1 MLWTMR
7 KPPGGRWNG
16 SVPPMPASHTWEGA
30 ARGSA
35 RPRRYGRAV
44 DLTHDPEDDDA
55 FAAISAELVSLFER
69 TAGGKERGWVADQ
82 LLQFKH
88 SYLDGELG
96 RWTAA
101 DLSEVLF
108 QLYPRKVV
116 LEPGDDVQVLA
127 GTAAFLLFLDAE
139 GLLTGEDGEEL
150 AGLVEQAGEKFAA
163 AMRDERK
170 WGPGKRLFGGAAAA
184 GVDLSDQEKL
194 DSFIGS
200 VNALP
205 QATREALVGLTSAMP
220 RRALPPVVLAP
231 REELVAA
238 AESAPLLGWLR
249 GLVEHVGVG
258 LALTDKGN
266 LKVAD
271 GKALVVALG
280 TDDPVDE
287 VIGEQTFT
295 TRSVE
300 ELPDVDLAFRLAV
313 AAGFLAVEG
322 RRLVP
327 TDAARMPAADP
338 LDAVFELWHALVE
351 DVGPMQHRWA
361 KDTYGFDW
369 YAEFVDA
376 RLPEWHL
383 QMYGQPAGL
392 DLADAAAE
400 TWSYL
405 LDDFDLDEEEPA
417 KLELHRGL
425 VARGIV
431 DAFGRLEQL
440 GVVRLDDVP
449 GERRAEVAGTVSLTP
464 LGTWVVQR
472 IAARA
477 MPAPVVGAL
486 ADLEADELLRRAVDL
501 AEDVARLE
509 VRHWVDR
516 RGEGG
521 ADALVTALPSASETA
536 RGVAFSVLLDLGPAA
551 VQAVEPLRDH
561 PELAPFRTI
570 LRVDALAA
578 TEGEMVAADPEQ
590 WVRLLGMVLEL
601 RGPHAVVV
609 WAGTAA
615 GETGLLPVLDAAWRV
630 RLPQTG
636 SVLDALASTA
646 TDKTVA
652 KAARKAAYKLRSAH

>member
-1 MLWTMR
+1 
-7 KPPGGRWNG
+7 
-16 SVPPMPASHTWEGA
+16 MPASRVSEVTLAEAG
-30 ARGSA
+30 

-44 DLTHDPEDDDA
+44 DLTHDPEDDEA
-55 FAAISAELVSLFER
+55 FAAISAELVARFER
-69 TAGGKERGWVADQ
+69 TAGGKDRGWVADQ

-88 SYLDGELG
+88 GYLDGDLG

-116 LEPGDDVQVLA
+116 LEPGDDAEVLG
-127 GTAAFLLFLDAE
+127 GTAAFVRFLDAE
-139 GLLTGEDGEEL
+139 GLLTGEDGDEL

-163 AMRDERK
+163 AMRDERR

-184 GVDLSDQEKL
+184 GVDLTDQNQL
-194 DSFIGS
+194 DDYVRG

-205 QATREALVGLTSAMP
+205 QAAREALLGPSPAMP
-220 RRALPPVVLAP
+220 RRVLPPVVLASH
-231 REELVAA
+231 EELAVA
-238 AESAPLLGWLR
+238 AESSRLLRWAR
-249 GLVEHVGVG
+249 GLVEHVGGG

-271 GKALVVALG
+271 GKALVTALG

-287 VIGEQTFT
+287 IIGEQTFT
-295 TRSVE
+295 TRSAE
-300 ELPDVDLAFRLAV
+300 ELPDVDLTFRLAV

-327 TDAARMPAADP
+327 TDAASMPTVDP

-361 KDTYGFDW
+361 KDTYGFGW
-369 YAEFVDA
+369 YAECVDA

-383 QMYGQPAGL
+383 QMYGEPAGL
-392 DLADAAAE
+392 NLADAAAE

-405 LDDFDLDEEEPA
+405 LDDFDLDDEEPA
-417 KLELHRGL
+417 KLELHCGL

-486 ADLEADELLRRAVDL
+486 ADLDAEELLRRVVDL

-509 VRHWVDR
+509 VRHWVER

-521 ADALVTALPSASETA
+521 VEALVTALPSASETA

-551 VQAVEPLRDH
+551 VQAVEPLREH
-561 PELAPFRTI
+561 PELAPFRTV

-590 WVRLLGMVLEL
+590 WVRLLGTVLEL

-630 RLPQTG
+630 RLSQTG
-636 SVLDALASTA
+636 PVLDALASTSA
-646 TDKTVA
+646 DKAVA